1 MFAAINKGAAR
12 TIKPLEK
19 KEAAGHEGGA
29 ASGRWRTAAARQR
42 RGYEDEDLVQRGD
55 KAPTRLSSN
64 YIGGRIDRVVGKTV
78 REALATEIRTIDG
91 IERRYGRREL
101 HSDLH
106 SGYIRL
112 EHPAED
118 CKADTPDC
126 KADTP
131 DCTLLAGCVAN
142 PQLLLLGASS
152 PMGPIPTTQA
162 VPDTTGRA
170 ICRSVRT
177 YNAPHAAYNMKPTV
191 VAQDLV
197 ISSRCRST
205 WHIRPFRCIETP

>member
-1 MFAAINKGAAR
+1 M
-12 TIKPLEK
+12 
-19 KEAAGHEGGA
+19 
-29 ASGRWRTAAARQR
+29 
-42 RGYEDEDLVQRGD
+42 
-55 KAPTRLSSN
+55 PTRLSSN

-91 IERRYGRREL
+91 IERPYGRREL
-101 HSDLH
+101 HSDLD

-126 KADTP
+126 TS
-131 DCTLLAGCVAN
+131 LAGCVAN

-152 PMGPIPTTQA
+152 PMGPIPATQA
-162 VPDTTGRA
+162 VPETTGRT

-177 YNAPHAAYNMKPTV
+177 HNAPYAART
-191 VAQDLV
+191 
-197 ISSRCRST
+197 T
-205 WHIRPFRCIETP
+205 